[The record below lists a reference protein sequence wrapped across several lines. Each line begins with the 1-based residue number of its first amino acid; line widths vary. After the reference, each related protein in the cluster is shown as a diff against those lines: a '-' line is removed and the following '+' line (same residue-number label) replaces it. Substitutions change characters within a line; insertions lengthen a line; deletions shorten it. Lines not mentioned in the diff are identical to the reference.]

1 MIKSWNKFF
10 ESNEGEFTEE
20 MAQEI
25 LYTFG
30 EDSKGYSSDDPEIKD
45 FLRSGAIWQGIT
57 FYETDYSEMKE
68 FTKTLMKNAERN
80 PEVKAECIRVYN
92 YIRKQNEI
100 FPEIFQIEDYY
111 LSLIEKYGF
120 DFYVDIDM
128 GSNYKIRLRLWERD
142 KSLQDFITMCQ
153 EVEKSMK
160 KVESSRYYTRLTKCD
175 YSVYYIDFS
184 VELKKNLTD

>member
-10 ESNEGEFTEE
+10 EANQDELTEE

-30 EDSKGYSSDDPEIKD
+30 EESVGYSNDDPQLKD
-45 FLRSGAIWQGIT
+45 FLRSDEVWKGIT
-57 FYETDYSEMKE
+57 FYETGYDEMKE
-68 FTKTLMKNAERN
+68 FTQTLLNNSEEN
-80 PEVKAECIRVYN
+80 PEVKSQCIKVYN

-100 FPEIFQIEDYY
+100 FPEIYQIEDYY

-120 DFYVDIDM
+120 DFYVDVNM
-128 GSNYKIRLRLWERD
+128 GSTYKIRLRLWERD

-160 KVESSRYYTRLTKCD
+160 KVESSKYHTRLTKCE
-175 YSVYYIDFS
+175 YSVYSVDFT
-184 VELKKNLTD
+184 VELKKNWND